1 MRKFLKFLSQRI
13 VIVTFLIFLQVN
25 AVGQDGLP
33 IPAERVK
40 RRIGALLHFGVFA
53 MKLANNSVVA
63 LVCES
68 RLQLI
73 MMPSEHQRIIWVLTN
88 LLHKVGS

>member
-1 MRKFLKFLSQRI
+1 MVIWYTFTGAAITGL
-13 VIVTFLIFLQVN
+13 IVTAITGFDAPVLTI
-25 AVGQDGLP
+25 P
-33 IPAERVK
+33 IPVSYTH
-40 RRIGALLHFGVFA
+40 LGVFA

-73 MMPSEHQRIIWVLTN
+73 MMPSEHPVSYTHLEAETGFILYPYT
-88 LLHKVGS
+88 G

>member
-1 MRKFLKFLSQRI
+1 MLF
-13 VIVTFLIFLQVN
+13 
-25 AVGQDGLP
+25 GQDGLP
-33 IPAERVK
+33 IPAESVI
-40 RRIGALLHFGVFA
+40 RRIGDLLHCGVFA

-73 MMPSEHQRIIWVLTN
+73 NDALRASAYYLGINKST
-88 LLHKVGS
+88 S

>member
-1 MRKFLKFLSQRI
+1 MCNYGTAFV
-13 VIVTFLIFLQVN
+13 VIAILLAFLIFLQV
-25 AVGQDGLP
+25 
-33 IPAERVK
+33 I
-40 RRIGALLHFGVFA
+40 RRIGDLLHCGVFA
-53 MKLANNSVVA
+53 MKLANNSVVV

>member
-1 MRKFLKFLSQRI
+1 MCNYGTAFV
-13 VIVTFLIFLQVN
+13 VIAILLAFLIFLQVN
-25 AVGQDGLP
+25 AVWSRWSSHTCGERDTKNRR
-33 IPAERVK
+33 PA
-40 RRIGALLHFGVFA
+40 ALRCICHEA
-53 MKLANNSVVA
+53 ANNSVVV

>member
-1 MRKFLKFLSQRI
+1 MCNYGTAFV
-13 VIVTFLIFLQVN
+13 VIAILLAFLIFLQVN
-25 AVGQDGLP
+25 AV
-33 IPAERVK
+33 
-40 RRIGALLHFGVFA
+40 
-53 MKLANNSVVA
+53 SVVV

>member
-1 MRKFLKFLSQRI
+1 MCNYGTAFV
-13 VIVTFLIFLQVN
+13 VIAILLAFLIFLQVN
-25 AVGQDGLP
+25 AVWSRWSSHTSESV
-33 IPAERVK
+33 I
-40 RRIGALLHFGVFA
+40 RRIGDLLHCGVFA